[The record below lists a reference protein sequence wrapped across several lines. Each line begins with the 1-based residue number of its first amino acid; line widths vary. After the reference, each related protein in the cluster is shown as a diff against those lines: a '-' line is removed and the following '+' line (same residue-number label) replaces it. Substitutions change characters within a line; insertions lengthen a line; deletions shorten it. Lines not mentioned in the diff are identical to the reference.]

1 MLNMEINIMNDLF
14 EFLGFQDAM
23 RKTEG
28 EKTWYDKAMD
38 IANADNDSFFS
49 TNYISNILDDED

>member
-1 MLNMEINIMNDLF
+1 MNDFF

-23 RKTEG
+23 IKAEN

-38 IANADNDSFFS
+38 IVNADNDSFLA
-49 TNYISNILDDED
+49 TNYMSNLLDDENDI

>member
-1 MLNMEINIMNDLF
+1 MNDFF

-23 RKTEG
+23 GKAEN

-38 IANADNDSFFS
+38 IVNTDNDSFLDI
-49 TNYISNILDDED
+49 NYVSNLLDDED